1 MRRQDEEKER
11 GAKLAADLEEEKQT
25 KAKRKVQ
32 EREAAM
38 KVIKDNMME
47 KKKRMADIEAVKK
60 ADADQLETNMRVALE
75 KEQAREREIAERG
88 RRIQEKMDKMGEVIR
103 DNGEEMR
110 LRQEKEYI
118 KQCIEKDE

>member
-11 GAKLAADLEEEKQT
+11 GAKLAADLEDEKQT

-110 LRQEKEYI
+110 LKQEKEYI

>member
-1 MRRQDEEKER
+1 
-11 GAKLAADLEEEKQT
+11 
-25 KAKRKVQ
+25 
-32 EREAAM
+32 M

-110 LRQEKEYI
+110 LKQEKEYI

>member
-47 KKKRMADIEAVKK
+47 KNKRMADIEAVKK

-110 LRQEKEYI
+110 LKQEKEYI

>member
-110 LRQEKEYI
+110 LKQEKEYI